1 IYNMD
6 KLFTAL
12 LLFFAFGFLNAQT
25 YQGLGNKND
34 KDNENDNPPGKVW
47 GLVFFDYF
55 YKTGGDSTS
64 TALEYTGFNKDFNS
78 FEFRRIFL
86 GYDHNISDDFFARF
100 VLAYDGNDKLPN
112 NKRAVLVKDAFL
124 TWKEIF
130 SLSNL
135 TIGLQPT
142 PSFSFETET
151 FWGYRSIEKTSMDLR
166 SVEFSR
172 DLGVSLNGNFDSEKN
187 FGYSL
192 MVSTGTSVTS
202 ETNKQKKIYGRL
214 AGNFAEK
221 KITAAVNGDYEPFT
235 ESDKY
240 TLSAFLGFNSG
251 SFYAGAES
259 FYQENKITSSGISE
273 SDPLGISLFL
283 RGNIYKEKV
292 KFFTRFDYYNENSS
306 TAQSGFNEYFVTAGI
321 EFLPHPKIHIMPNLW
336 LNAYSKKNE
345 NSEGRKTDVV
355 PRITVFYDYR

>member
-1 IYNMD
+1 MD

>member
-1 IYNMD
+1 MN

-12 LLFFAFGFLNAQT
+12 LLLFAFGILNAQT
-25 YQGLGNKND
+25 FQGLSNIDDKDNKND
-34 KDNENDNPPGKVW
+34 DPPGKVW

-64 TALEYTGFNKDFNS
+64 TALEYSGFKKDYNS

-86 GYDHNISDDFFARF
+86 GYDHNISEDFFARF
-100 VLAYDGNDKLPN
+100 VLAYDGNDKLTN

-130 SLSNL
+130 SLSHL
-135 TIGLQPT
+135 TFGLQPT
-142 PSFSFETET
+142 PSFSYETET
-151 FWGYRSIEKTSMDLR
+151 YWGYRSIEKTSMDLR
-166 SVEFSR
+166 SVNFSR
-172 DLGVSLNGNFDSEKN
+172 DMGISLNGNFDAEKN

-192 MVSTGTSVTS
+192 MIGTGSGVTA
-202 ETNKQKKIYGRL
+202 EINKQKKIYGRL

-221 KITAAVNGDYEPFT
+221 KITASVSGDYEPFGDK
-235 ESDKY
+235 DKY

-251 SFYAGAES
+251 SFFAGAES
-259 FYQENKITSSGISE
+259 FYQENKAAASGLSE
-273 SDPLGISLFL
+273 TDPLGISIFL
-283 RGNIYKEKV
+283 RGNLYKDKV
-292 KFFTRFDYYNENSS
+292 KFFTRFDYFNDNSS
-306 TAQSGFNEYFVTAGI
+306 TAQTGFNEYFVTTGI
-321 EFLPHPKIHIMPNLW
+321 EILPHPKIHIMPNLW

-345 NSEGRKTDVV
+345 NSAGRKTDVV

>member
-1 IYNMD
+1 MD

-306 TAQSGFNEYFVTAGI
+306 TAQTGFNEYFVTAGI

-345 NSEGRKTDVV
+345 NSAGRKTDVV